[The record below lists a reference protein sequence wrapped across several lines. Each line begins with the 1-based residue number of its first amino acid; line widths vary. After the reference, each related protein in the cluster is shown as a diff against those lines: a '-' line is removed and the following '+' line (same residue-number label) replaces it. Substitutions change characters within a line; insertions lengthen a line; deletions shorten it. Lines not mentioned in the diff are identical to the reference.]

1 MLFSS
6 AAGVPTRYNSRS
18 PAESDHLSIAVQG
31 ILDATTHALLRRATL
46 PSGIYCLLF
55 SGYNSRSPAES
66 DSSLGAFKTH
76 PHRLQLTLSCGER
89 PGEVHIQVNCE
100 GATTHALLR
109 RATGTFNVLD
119 MYLSATTHALLRR
132 ATVILTE
139 FVIDATSNCGN

>member
-31 ILDATTHALLRRATL
+31 ILDATTHALLRRATADVCVVAGAMGATTHALLRRATL

-66 DSSLGAFKTH
+66 AKSLRSTFILRK
-76 PHRLQLTLSCGER
+76 
-89 PGEVHIQVNCE
+89 
-100 GATTHALLR
+100 ATTHALLR
-109 RATGTFNVLD
+109 RATSGGGLRRRQGP
-119 MYLSATTHALLRR
+119 ATTHALLRR

-139 FVIDATSNCGN
+139 FVIDAT